1 MSHPP
6 SIAPVEGL
14 PSRRSMSSAAEPR
27 PSAALAVVDVER
39 VWAAEGPGLRRLA
52 FLLTGDVGIA
62 DDVVADAVG
71 ALLSQTGPID
81 RPGAWLRTVVVNRCR
96 SVQRRRYAH
105 RSKSH
110 LIDSPTTAEGPSADH
125 VELVRALR
133 TLPADQRE
141 AVVLRFLFDLPVA
154 DVASICGT
162 NVPAMASRIRRGLI
176 NLKGELA

>member
-1 MSHPP
+1 MPTP
-6 SIAPVEGL
+6 TP
-14 PSRRSMSSAAEPR
+14 
-27 PSAALAVVDVER
+27 
-39 VWAAEGPGLRRLA
+39 
-52 FLLTGDVGIA
+52 A
-62 DDVVADAVG
+62 DDVVADAVC

-110 LIDSPTTAEGPSADH
+110 LIASPTTAEGPSADH

-162 NVPAMASRIRRGLI
+162 NGPAMASRIRRGLI